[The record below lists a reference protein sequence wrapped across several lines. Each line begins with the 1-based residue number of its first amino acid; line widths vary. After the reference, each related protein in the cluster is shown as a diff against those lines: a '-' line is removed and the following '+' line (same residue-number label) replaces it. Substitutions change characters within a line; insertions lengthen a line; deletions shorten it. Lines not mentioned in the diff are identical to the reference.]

1 MTSVFKSSS
10 HISATLPRVDPQ
22 QTRTARLAGALY
34 LLMGLPGVFYLQYV
48 PRALVVRG
56 DASATA
62 ERMLSSEPLFRLGL
76 AAELMSNLIFILTP
90 LVLYQLFK
98 GVDQRK
104 AALMVIFVLV
114 SIPISLVIVVFE
126 TAAFTVLTGPDYLS
140 VFAPGQRE
148 ALALLLVGLHAR
160 ALDIAEIFWGLWLI
174 PLGLLVYESGFAP
187 RAIGVLLIAAG
198 IAYVATAF
206 TSVLVP
212 QFSGTV
218 ALLALVP
225 EGLGEISFLVWLFAA
240 RTRASTVTSP
250 TVASS

>member
-1 MTSVFKSSS
+1 MNLVQ
-10 HISATLPRVDPQ
+10 I
-22 QTRTARLAGALY
+22 RTARLAGLY
-34 LLMGLPGVFYLQYV
+34 VLMGIPGAFYLQYV

-56 DASATA
+56 DAAATA
-62 ERMLSSEPLFRLGL
+62 DRILSSEPLFRVGL
-76 AAELMSNLIFILTP
+76 AAELVSNLFFILTP

-140 VFAPGQRE
+140 VFAVGQRD

-174 PLGLLVYESGFAP
+174 PLGLLAYESGFAP
-187 RAIGVLLIAAG
+187 RAIGVLLIASG
-198 IAYVATAF
+198 TAYVIAALTA
-206 TSVLVP
+206 LLLP
-212 QFSGTV
+212 QYSGSV
-218 ALLALVP
+218 ALAALVP
-225 EGLGEISFLVWLFAA
+225 EGLGEVSFVVWLFAA
-240 RTRASTVTSP
+240 RTRTASVAPPAPATSR
-250 TVASS
+250 A